1 MTKKIQILLSAVLAV
16 LAFPSLF
23 SQEGEAGIKW
33 GGFVKVDMFNDS
45 RAVVAARDDMY
56 MFYPAER
63 RQVTQGP
70 GGTAAN
76 PCGIIAD
83 PDACNVYIYG
93 NKEDLNAVKQTNL
106 TAVQSRLTGTITG
119 PTAFGAKTGG
129 LIEVDFFGTANNE
142 TWMTRL
148 RHAYVTMDWGAS
160 KILAG
165 MYWYPL
171 FVAGYHPD
179 TVQFSPLTPIH
190 PFGRAPQIKFTQDL
204 GGGLNLHLFAVYR
217 AYHADFGPTTNSVT
231 AADGNIAGA
240 TSVSNTCTVTEV
252 GGGAHTCTV
261 TSTASTSVTIYNS
274 RFKRWADK
282 PDIDIQLEYK
292 SDMISGGLTFEM
304 NELRPYDNI
313 VSYDGTTTA
322 VQLGNNKNIVKG
334 TTWQIFAKIVFDK
347 ENNGQIRLNYTKAQN
362 NANLLMLG
370 GYGEKGSFVLDNLA
384 ALGVSAADAIFIR
397 AFTKKEYTPINVTSY
412 WIQPIWGKDIEY
424 SIVLGKSINNG
435 AKDDVKTYFARGA
448 NIKSV
453 TSVIPQIKFKSGK
466 TMIGIMLGHFEAEYM
481 EDDKA
486 FKAAYLYIKQQA
498 GLAGPTTSY
507 DKILV
512 GGFTLPDPTI
522 RDSKGKIGDTY
533 KVVDRRL
540 QVSVQQNF

>member
-1 MTKKIQILLSAVLAV
+1 MNKKIHFFISAVLAV
-16 LAFPSLF
+16 LISPSLF

-33 GGFVKVDMFNDS
+33 GGFVKVDLFNDS

-56 MFYPAER
+56 MLYPAER
-63 RQVTQGP
+63 KQVTQAP
-70 GGTAAN
+70 GGTSTS
-76 PCGIIAD
+76 PCGILSTN
-83 PDACNVYIYG
+83 PEACLVYIYG
-93 NKEDLNAVKQTNL
+93 NTEDLNAVKQTSI
-106 TAVQSRLTGTITG
+106 TAVQSRLSGTITG

-129 LIEVDFFGTANNE
+129 FLEVDFFGTANNE

-148 RHAYVTMDWGAS
+148 RHAYVTMDWGSS

-165 MYWYPL
+165 MTWYPL

-179 TVQFSPLTPIH
+179 TVQFSPISPIH
-190 PFGRAPQIKFTQDL
+190 PFGRAPQIKFSQDL
-204 GGGLNLHLFAVYR
+204 GGGLNLHIAGVYR
-217 AYHADFGPTTNSVT
+217 AYHADFGPAANSVT
-231 AADGNIAGA
+231 TTDG
-240 TSVSNTCTVTEV
+240 SV
-252 GGGAHTCTV
+252 
-261 TSTASTSVTIYNS
+261 YNS

-292 SDMISGGLTFEM
+292 SDMFSGGITVEA
-304 NELRPYDNI
+304 NELRPYDNV

-322 VQLGNNKNIVKG
+322 SQIGNNKNKVNG
-334 TTWQIFAKIVFDK
+334 MTWQLFAKVLFDK
-347 ENNGQIRLNYTKAQN
+347 DNNGQIRFNYVKSQN
-362 NANLLMLG
+362 NANLIMLG
-370 GYGEKGSFVLDNLA
+370 GYAEKSNFILNNLT
-384 ALGVSAADAIFIR
+384 ALGISASEATLIK
-397 AFTKKEYTPINVTSY
+397 AFTRKEYTPINVTSY

-435 AKDDVKTYFARGA
+435 AKDDVGTFYSRGS

-481 EDDKA
+481 EDDKT
-486 FKAAYLYIKQQA
+486 FKAIYLLIKQQA
-498 GLAGPTTSY
+498 GLAGLTTTY
-507 DKILV
+507 DKIVL
-512 GGFTLPDPTI
+512 GGFTLPDPAV

-540 QVSVQQNF
+540 QISVQQNF

>member
-1 MTKKIQILLSAVLAV
+1 MGECIKKIKSTYFFNKVKGERGSLMTKKFQFLLSAVLAV

-63 RQVTQGP
+63 KQVTQAP
-70 GGTAAN
+70 GGTNAN
-76 PCGIIAD
+76 PCGLISD
-83 PDACNVYIYG
+83 PDACKIYIYG
-93 NKEDLNAVKQTNL
+93 NKEDLNAVRQTNI

-119 PTAFGAKTGG
+119 PNAFGAKTGG

-179 TVQFSPLTPIH
+179 TVQFSPLSPIH

-217 AYHADFGPTTNSVT
+217 AYHADFGPNQSSVT
-231 AADGNIAGA
+231 ASDGG
-240 TSVSNTCTVTEV
+240 V
-252 GGGAHTCTV
+252 
-261 TSTASTSVTIYNS
+261 YNS

-292 SDMISGGLTFEM
+292 SDMFSGGLTFEM
-304 NELRPYDNI
+304 NELRPYDNT
-313 VSYDGTTTA
+313 VSFDGTTTA
-322 VQLGNNKNIVKG
+322 NQLGNNKNVVKG
-334 TTWQIFAKIVFDK
+334 TTWQIFAKIVYDK
-347 ENNGQIRLNYTKAQN
+347 ENNGQIRLNYTKSQN

-370 GYGEKGSFVLDNLA
+370 GYAEKDSFILNNLT
-384 ALGVSAADAIFIR
+384 ALGVSAADANLIK

-435 AKDDVKTYFARGA
+435 AKDDVKTFYSRGS

-481 EDDKA
+481 EDDKS
-486 FKAAYLYIKQQA
+486 FKEAYLYIKKQA
-498 GLAGPTTSY
+498 GLAGPNTTY
-507 DKILV
+507 DKIVL
-512 GGFTLPDPTI
+512 GGFTLPDPTV